1 LAGAI
6 APAHY
11 QNIYSRPDENAT
23 VALRLFWRAAY
34 TVDLAKE
41 SSRLGL
47 GSGAEIDQM
56 SVIISRYFGIRFF
69 GALHAVLVAPLPLGF
84 ALSRHLGGG

>member
-1 LAGAI
+1 
-6 APAHY
+6 
-11 QNIYSRPDENAT
+11 
-23 VALRLFWRAAY
+23 
-34 TVDLAKE
+34 
-41 SSRLGL
+41 
-47 GSGAEIDQM
+47 M